1 MESIVHMSA
10 NLPCDLVKSI

>member
-10 NLPCDLVKSI
+10 NLPSDLVKSI